1 MSSSSSSS
9 SWLPVTVEL
18 FKYLVQ
24 RVCGCVVFILI
35 GRLCSSE
42 TNKKKNRTLAER
54 WPPVL
59 FCSIFIYAVSYVT
72 FICFNWNSL
81 QLAS

>member
-1 MSSSSSSS
+1 VGSSSSSG

-42 TNKKKNRTLAER
+42 TKKRRIELWLKGGLLFYFYLCCIICNSYMFQLELAAFG
-54 WPPVL
+54 P
-59 FCSIFIYAVSYVT
+59 
-72 FICFNWNSL
+72 
-81 QLAS
+81 

>member
-1 MSSSSSSS
+1 MSSSSSS

-42 TNKKKNRTLAER
+42 TNQKKKKNRTLAER

-59 FCSIFIYAVSYVT
+59 FIFMLYHM
-72 FICFNWNSL
+72 
-81 QLAS
+81 

>member
-1 MSSSSSSS
+1 VGSSSSSG

-42 TNKKKNRTLAER
+42 TKKEE
-54 WPPVL
+54 
-59 FCSIFIYAVSYVT
+59 
-72 FICFNWNSL
+72 
-81 QLAS
+81 